1 MYLTVTQQIRHLSDS
16 DCQTIRELCHYAK
29 NLTNEAIYNVR
40 QVFQN
45 EGKILKYADN
55 YALLKNST
63 NYKALNSN
71 MAQQIIK
78 EVDSSFNANSSR
90 YYYKSFAS

>member
-63 NYKALNSN
+63 NYLQRKINIRFKPAACRAIFPKTAIPL
-71 MAQQIIK
+71 
-78 EVDSSFNANSSR
+78 
-90 YYYKSFAS
+90 